1 MISASKTLK
10 KNLSIAVATVFLAVA
25 AFACWAIEPSKA
37 YANTTDSHLTVA
49 SEVHVLVDSEGNVTI
64 PNATVTNDGTC
75 AAYIMGCSSPDGLGW
90 TCDAVGK
97 RIEVGQSITATW
109 RSAGP
114 VSDEIAAQLGEEP
127 YYAGNLTY
135 TYTDGDLKGTVSLDN
150 TDPTVGDTITAT
162 VTGAN
167 VPDDKL
173 TYQWVK
179 VKDGSETSID
189 GATGSTYTATDD
201 DAGYELVCKVS
212 STDDICQGTIS
223 GATGAV
229 KKILAFAVYSA
240 DDGSLSFYKR
250 AEVPK
255 QGTMYLGKRATAV
268 YTGLENMTS
277 IPGWMLNY
285 SKDIKTAIVYDEGIS
300 PIGTGFWFA
309 ELRNMKTA
317 DVSKLDMSKC
327 KTIGCMFTN
336 CTSLT
341 TLDLSAWDMRSLT
354 DMNQAFQNCTSLT
367 KLNVSGW
374 DVSKVTNMTLAFAED
389 RALSS
394 LDLSTWDNSAVT
406 SMKDVFSMMDSL
418 NEVSLGSKF
427 KFVGTSPFL
436 PDQTGH
442 VAGADGKWYDTDGNG
457 YAPADVPSN
466 KAMTYYAS
474 KDLVPGITISG
485 NAEVG
490 ETLTATVNNL
500 SEEEITGYQWYTVDD
515 SSNETAIANA
525 TAHTYTLTAN
535 EVGKKILC
543 KAFYKNGSATKNVK
557 TTPTDNVT
565 PQKTAF
571 AVYSADDNSLNFYK
585 RTSVPSAGDTFDGK
599 TATAVYTGIEKKQAA
614 QDPQWKDKASKIK
627 TATVVDNGIKP
638 VSTSYWFG
646 SWTSSGYTNLV
657 AIDIAKLDTSN
668 VTSMNSMFYGCS
680 SLTSVGGLSSN
691 WDTSNVADMSY
702 MFERCSH
709 LTSVGGLSNWDTS
722 NVTRMNSMFS
732 DCSQLTS
739 VGNLSGWDVSKCKS
753 FGSMFYHCSSLTSVG
768 NLSNWDTSNVTD
780 MNSMFFDC
788 SQLTSVDDLSN
799 WDTSNVTKMSNM
811 FYGCSSLTSVG
822 GLSNWDTSNVTYMG
836 GMFERCSSLTSVGN
850 LSNWDTS
857 NVTYMGY
864 MFERCSR
871 LTSVGGLSN
880 WDTSNV
886 TDMSYMF
893 SNCSRLTSVGGLSNW
908 DTSNVTDMGYMFYSC
923 YYLTSVGN
931 LSNWDTSNVT
941 DMNSMFF
948 DCSQLTSVG
957 NLSGWDVSKCKS
969 FGSMFYKCSQLNVD
983 CSNWDVGSQ
992 KYDSSFN
999 SGAPGVILPLAW
1011 QASSD
1016 EGAEDSSIAPLCEER
1031 GNRDALSV
1039 SDENGSDEDASKT
1052 DGEASADSE
1061 TEGNATAS
1069 ATDEAGAKE
1078 EEAPGDIV
1086 QEEPTAA

>member
-1 MISASKTLK
+1 MMSASKTLK
-10 KNLSIAVATVFLAVA
+10 KNLSIAVAAVFLAVA

-75 AAYIMGCSSPDGLGW
+75 AAYIMGCSSPDGLSW

-135 TYTDGDLKGTVSLDN
+135 TYTDGDLNGTVSLDN

-173 TYQWVK
+173 TYQWYR
-179 VKDGSETSID
+179 VKDGVEAAID
-189 GATGSTYTATDD
+189 GATGSTYTATND

-229 KKILAFAVYSA
+229 KKIQAFAVYSA
-240 DDGSLSFYKR
+240 DDGSLNFYKR

-277 IPGWMLNY
+277 VPGWMLNY

-300 PIGTGFWFA
+300 PIGTGFWFSQ
-309 ELRNMKTA
+309 LQNMKTA

-327 KTIGCMFTN
+327 KNIGCMFTN

-341 TLDLSAWDMRSLT
+341 SLDLSAWDTRSLT

-525 TAHTYTLTAN
+525 TAHTYTVTAN

-571 AVYSADDNSLNFYK
+571 AVYSADDNSLDFYK
-585 RTSVPSAGDTFDGK
+585 RTEVPTAGSTFEGK
-599 TATAVYTGIEKKQAA
+599 TATAVYTGIE
-614 QDPQWKDKASKIK
+614 
-627 TATVVDNGIKP
+627 T
-638 VSTSYWFG
+638 
-646 SWTSSGYTNLV
+646 YTYTRNL
-657 AIDIAKLDTSN
+657 
-668 VTSMNSMFYGCS
+668 
-680 SLTSVGGLSSN
+680 
-691 WDTSNVADMSY
+691 
-702 MFERCSH
+702 R
-709 LTSVGGLSNWDTS
+709 
-722 NVTRMNSMFS
+722 
-732 DCSQLTS
+732 
-739 VGNLSGWDVSKCKS
+739 
-753 FGSMFYHCSSLTSVG
+753 
-768 NLSNWDTSNVTD
+768 
-780 MNSMFFDC
+780 
-788 SQLTSVDDLSN
+788 
-799 WDTSNVTKMSNM
+799 
-811 FYGCSSLTSVG
+811 
-822 GLSNWDTSNVTYMG
+822 
-836 GMFERCSSLTSVGN
+836 
-850 LSNWDTS
+850 
-857 NVTYMGY
+857 
-864 MFERCSR
+864 
-871 LTSVGGLSN
+871 
-880 WDTSNV
+880 
-886 TDMSYMF
+886 
-893 SNCSRLTSVGGLSNW
+893 
-908 DTSNVTDMGYMFYSC
+908 
-923 YYLTSVGN
+923 
-931 LSNWDTSNVT
+931 
-941 DMNSMFF
+941 
-948 DCSQLTSVG
+948 
-957 NLSGWDVSKCKS
+957 
-969 FGSMFYKCSQLNVD
+969 
-983 CSNWDVGSQ
+983 
-992 KYDSSFN
+992 
-999 SGAPGVILPLAW
+999 
-1011 QASSD
+1011 
-1016 EGAEDSSIAPLCEER
+1016 
-1031 GNRDALSV
+1031 
-1039 SDENGSDEDASKT
+1039 
-1052 DGEASADSE
+1052 
-1061 TEGNATAS
+1061 
-1069 ATDEAGAKE
+1069 
-1078 EEAPGDIV
+1078 
-1086 QEEPTAA
+1086 

>member
-1 MISASKTLK
+1 MMSASKTLK
-10 KNLSIAVATVFLAVA
+10 KNLSIAVAAVFLAVA
-25 AFACWAIEPSKA
+25 AFSCWAIEPSKA
-37 YANTTDSHLTVA
+37 YADTTDSHLTVA

-173 TYQWVK
+173 IYQWVK

-341 TLDLSAWDMRSLT
+341 TLDLSAWDTRSLT

-374 DVSKVTNMTLAFAED
+374 DVSKVTNMTLSFAED

-442 VAGADGKWYDTDGNG
+442 VTGADGKWYDTDGNG
-457 YAPADVPSN
+457 YAPADIPTG
-466 KAMTYYAS
+466 KAATYYAS

-525 TAHTYTLTAN
+525 TAHTYTVTAN

-571 AVYSADDNSLNFYK
+571 AVYSADDNSLDFYK
-585 RTSVPSAGDTFDGK
+585 RTEVPTAGSTFEGK
-599 TATAVYTGIEKKQAA
+599 TATAVYTGIETYTYTRNL
-614 QDPQWKDKASKIK
+614 PWNGYASKIK
-627 TATVVDNGIKP
+627 TATVVDDGLQPK
-638 VSTSYWFG
+638 STASWF
-646 SWTSSGYTNLV
+646 TNCKS
-657 AIDIAKLDTSN
+657 ITQCDMSKLDTS
-668 VTSMNSMFYGCS
+668 TLADASGMFYNCSSLTTIGDLSSWDVSNLADASDMFSRCSSLTTIGDISGWDVSKMTKTSGMFSGCS
-680 SLTSVGGLSSN
+680 SLTTLNLSS
-691 WDTSNVADMSY
+691 WDVSN
-702 MFERCSH
+702 
-709 LTSVGGLSNWDTS
+709 LTNAI
-722 NVTRMNSMFS
+722 SMFS
-732 DCSQLTS
+732 NCSSLTTL
-739 VGNLSGWDVSKCKS
+739 NLSGWDVSNLADAS
-753 FGSMFYHCSSLTSVG
+753 HMFDGCSKLTTIG
-768 NLSNWDTSNVTD
+768 
-780 MNSMFFDC
+780 
-788 SQLTSVDDLSN
+788 DLSSWN
-799 WDTSNVTKMSNM
+799 ISKMTNASCM
-811 FYGCSSLTSVG
+811 FS
-822 GLSNWDTSNVTYMG
+822 
-836 GMFERCSSLTSVGN
+836 RCSSLTT
-850 LSNWDTS
+850 L
-857 NVTYMGY
+857 
-864 MFERCSR
+864 
-871 LTSVGGLSN
+871 
-880 WDTSNV
+880 
-886 TDMSYMF
+886 
-893 SNCSRLTSVGGLSNW
+893 
-908 DTSNVTDMGYMFYSC
+908 
-923 YYLTSVGN
+923 
-931 LSNWDTSNVT
+931 
-941 DMNSMFF
+941 
-948 DCSQLTSVG
+948 
-957 NLSGWDVSKCKS
+957 NLSGWDVSNLADAQW
-969 FGSMFYKCSQLNVD
+969 MFYSCSSLTTIGD
-983 CSNWDVGSQ
+983 LSGWDVSNLASAQ
-992 KYDSSFN
+992 WMFSRCSRLSVNCSSWDVSKVTNHSNFN
-999 SGAPGVILPLAW
+999 TNAPGVILPSAW
-1011 QASSD
+1011 QTSSD
-1016 EGAEDSSIAPLCEER
+1016 EGDKDSTIAPLCEEQ
-1031 GNRDALSV
+1031 GNGDALSV
-1039 SDENGSDEDASKT
+1039 SDENGNDEAASKT
-1052 DGEASADSE
+1052 DDKASADSE
-1061 TEGNATAS
+1061 TEGSNTAS
-1069 ATDEAGAKE
+1069 ATDKAGTKE
-1078 EEAPGDIV
+1078 EEASGDIV
-1086 QEEPTAA
+1086 QEKPAAA

>member
-1 MISASKTLK
+1 MMSASKTLK
-10 KNLSIAVATVFLAVA
+10 KNLSIAVAAVFLAVA

-37 YANTTDSHLTVA
+37 YADTTGSHLTVA
-49 SEVHVLVDSEGNVTI
+49 SEVHVLVNSEGNVTI

-173 TYQWVK
+173 TYQWVQ

-212 STDDICQGTIS
+212 STDDICQGTIC

-229 KKILAFAVYSA
+229 KKIQAFAVYSA

-268 YTGLENMTS
+268 YTGIENMTS
-277 IPGWMLNY
+277 APGWMLNY

-300 PIGTGFWFA
+300 PIGTGFWFSQ
-309 ELRNMKTA
+309 LQNMKTA

-341 TLDLSAWDMRSLT
+341 TLNLSAWDTRSLT

-457 YAPADVPSN
+457 YAPADIPSN
-466 KAMTYYAS
+466 KAMTY
-474 KDLVPGITISG
+474 
-485 NAEVG
+485 
-490 ETLTATVNNL
+490 TAV
-500 SEEEITGYQWYTVDD
+500 
-515 SSNETAIANA
+515 A
-525 TAHTYTLTAN
+525 
-535 EVGKKILC
+535 
-543 KAFYKNGSATKNVK
+543 
-557 TTPTDNVT
+557 P
-565 PQKTAF
+565 KTAF

-585 RTSVPSAGDTFDGK
+585 RAGMPSAGEQFEGK
-599 TATAVYTGIEKKQAA
+599 TATAVYTGIETDTYTGNWQSNVPQNPASYSDTSPWAA
-614 QDPQWKDKASKIK
+614 YKSTIKTITAVDKIQPKSLDFWFSNPKSWATASAVTSADLSNIDTSKI
-627 TATVVDNGIKP
+627 
-638 VSTSYWFG
+638 TSMSNLFTG
-646 SWTSSGYTNLV
+646 CSNLTSLNISNWNV
-657 AIDIAKLDTSN
+657 SN
-668 VTSMNSMFYGCS
+668 VTNMTNMFSVYSGMFRTQPACS
-680 SLTSVGGLSSN
+680 SLTTL
-691 WDTSNVADMSY
+691 
-702 MFERCSH
+702 
-709 LTSVGGLSNWDTS
+709 
-722 NVTRMNSMFS
+722 
-732 DCSQLTS
+732 
-739 VGNLSGWDVSKCKS
+739 
-753 FGSMFYHCSSLTSVG
+753 
-768 NLSNWDTSNVTD
+768 
-780 MNSMFFDC
+780 
-788 SQLTSVDDLSN
+788 DLSN
-799 WDTSNVTKMSNM
+799 WDTSSLADASHM
-811 FYGCSSLTSVG
+811 FANCSSLTSLG
-822 GLSNWDTSNVTYMG
+822 DLSGWNT
-836 GMFERCSSLTSVGN
+836 SSLTNAS
-850 LSNWDTS
+850 S
-857 NVTYMGY
+857 
-864 MFERCSR
+864 MFSYCSR
-871 LTSVGGLSN
+871 LSVN
-880 WDTSNV
+880 
-886 TDMSYMF
+886 
-893 SNCSRLTSVGGLSNW
+893 
-908 DTSNVTDMGYMFYSC
+908 
-923 YYLTSVGN
+923 
-931 LSNWDTSNVT
+931 
-941 DMNSMFF
+941 
-948 DCSQLTSVG
+948 
-957 NLSGWDVSKCKS
+957 
-969 FGSMFYKCSQLNVD
+969 
-983 CSNWDVGSQ
+983 CSNWDVS
-992 KYDSSFN
+992 KVTNHSNFN
-999 SGAPGVILPLAW
+999 TNAPGVILPSAW
-1011 QASSD
+1011 QTSSD
-1016 EGAEDSSIAPLCEER
+1016 EGVEDSTIAPLCEEQ
-1031 GNRDALSV
+1031 GNRDALRV
-1039 SDENGSDEDASKT
+1039 SDENGNDKAVSKT
-1052 DGEASADSE
+1052 DGETSADSE
-1061 TEGNATAS
+1061 TEGSNTAS

-1078 EEAPGDIV
+1078 ETSDDIV
-1086 QEEPTAA
+1086 QEETAAA

>member
-1 MISASKTLK
+1 MMSASKTLK
-10 KNLSIAVATVFLAVA
+10 KNLSIAVTAVFLAVA

-37 YANTTDSHLTVA
+37 YADTTDSHLTVA

-173 TYQWVK
+173 TYRWVK

-212 STDDICQGTIS
+212 STDDICQGTIC

-229 KKILAFAVYSA
+229 KKIQAFAVYSA

-277 IPGWMLNY
+277 APGWMLNY
-285 SKDIKTAIVYDEGIS
+285 SKDIKTAIVYDDGIS
-300 PIGTGFWFA
+300 PTDTVFWFA
-309 ELRNMKTA
+309 QLRNMKTA

-327 KTIGCMFTN
+327 KTISCMFTN

-341 TLDLSAWDMRSLT
+341 SLDLSTWNTRSLT

-457 YAPADVPSN
+457 YAPADIPSN

-474 KDLVPGITISG
+474 KDLVPRITISG

-525 TAHTYTLTAN
+525 TAHTYTVTAN

-585 RTSVPSAGDTFDGK
+585 RTSVPSAGEQFEGK
-599 TATAVYTGIEKKQAA
+599 TATAVYTGIETGTYN
-614 QDPQWKDKASKIK
+614 WKSQPWKSYVSNIK
-627 TATVVDNGIKP
+627 TATVVDEGIAP
-638 VSTSYWFG
+638 VSTTYWFYFCNNLTTCDL
-646 SWTSSGYTNLV
+646 SKLNTSSNTTML
-657 AIDIAKLDTSN
+657 
-668 VTSMNSMFYGCS
+668 
-680 SLTSVGGLSSN
+680 
-691 WDTSNVADMSY
+691 
-702 MFERCSH
+702 
-709 LTSVGGLSNWDTS
+709 
-722 NVTRMNSMFS
+722 SMFS
-732 DCSQLTS
+732 YCTKLTT
-739 VGNLSGWDVSKCKS
+739 L
-753 FGSMFYHCSSLTSVG
+753 
-768 NLSNWDTSNVTD
+768 
-780 MNSMFFDC
+780 
-788 SQLTSVDDLSN
+788 DLSN
-799 WDTSNVTKMSNM
+799 WDTSNVTN
-811 FYGCSSLTSVG
+811 
-822 GLSNWDTSNVTYMG
+822 
-836 GMFERCSSLTSVGN
+836 
-850 LSNWDTS
+850 
-857 NVTYMGY
+857 
-864 MFERCSR
+864 
-871 LTSVGGLSN
+871 
-880 WDTSNV
+880 
-886 TDMSYMF
+886 
-893 SNCSRLTSVGGLSNW
+893 
-908 DTSNVTDMGYMFYSC
+908 
-923 YYLTSVGN
+923 
-931 LSNWDTSNVT
+931 
-941 DMNSMFF
+941 MNSMF
-948 DCSQLTSVG
+948 SG
-957 NLSGWDVSKCKS
+957 AKLSA
-969 FGSMFYKCSQLNVD
+969 D
-983 CSNWDVGSQ
+983 CSNWDVS
-992 KYDSSFN
+992 KVTSHSNFN
-999 SGAPGVILPLAW
+999 KNATGVTVPLAW

-1016 EGAEDSSIAPLCEER
+1016 EGVEDSAIAPLCEEQ
-1031 GNRDALSV
+1031 GNGDALNV
-1039 SDENGSDEDASKT
+1039 SDENGNDEATSKM
-1052 DGEASADSE
+1052 DGKASADSE
-1061 TEGNATAS
+1061 TEGSNTAS
-1069 ATDEAGAKE
+1069 ADDAGAKE
-1078 EEAPGDIV
+1078 ETSDDIV
-1086 QEEPTAA
+1086 QEEPAAA

>member
-75 AAYIMGCSSPDGLGW
+75 AAYIMGCSSPDGLSW

-167 VPDDKL
+167 VPEDKL

-212 STDDICQGTIS
+212 STDDICLGTIC

-229 KKILAFAVYSA
+229 KKIQAFAVYSA

-300 PIGTGFWFA
+300 PIDTGFWFA

-341 TLDLSAWDMRSLT
+341 TLDLSAWDTRSLT

-374 DVSKVTNMTLAFAED
+374 DVSKVTNMTLSFAED
-389 RALSS
+389 RTLSS

-418 NEVSLGSKF
+418 SEVSLGSKF

-457 YAPADVPSN
+457 YAPADIPSN

-474 KDLVPGITISG
+474 KDLLP
-485 NAEVG
+485 
-490 ETLTATVNNL
+490 
-500 SEEEITGYQWYTVDD
+500 
-515 SSNETAIANA
+515 
-525 TAHTYTLTAN
+525 
-535 EVGKKILC
+535 K
-543 KAFYKNGSATKNVK
+543 
-557 TTPTDNVT
+557 
-565 PQKTAF
+565 AF
-571 AVYSADDNSLNFYK
+571 AVYSYDDQSLSFYK
-585 RTSVPSAGDTFDGK
+585 RSAVPAAGEQFNGK
-599 TATAVYTGIEKKQAA
+599 TATAVYTGIEDTNGSK
-614 QDPQWKDKASKIK
+614 PRWSVYIGRIKA
-627 TATVVDNGIKP
+627 ATVVDNGIRPK
-638 VSTSYWFG
+638 STAYWFDG
-646 SWTSSGYTNLV
+646 CNLMTQCDMSKLETSDLTDASHMFYRCDSLTTLGDLSGWNVSKVIDMRNMFCSCSKLTTLGDLSGWNVSKVTN
-657 AIDIAKLDTSN
+657 TG
-668 VTSMNSMFYGCS
+668 SMFNDCK
-680 SLTSVGGLSSN
+680 SLTSVG
-691 WDTSNVADMSY
+691 D
-702 MFERCSH
+702 
-709 LTSVGGLSNWDTS
+709 
-722 NVTRMNSMFS
+722 
-732 DCSQLTS
+732 
-739 VGNLSGWDVSKCKS
+739 LSGWDVSK
-753 FGSMFYHCSSLTSVG
+753 
-768 NLSNWDTSNVTD
+768 
-780 MNSMFFDC
+780 
-788 SQLTSVDDLSN
+788 
-799 WDTSNVTKMSNM
+799 
-811 FYGCSSLTSVG
+811 
-822 GLSNWDTSNVTYMG
+822 
-836 GMFERCSSLTSVGN
+836 
-850 LSNWDTS
+850 
-857 NVTYMGY
+857 
-864 MFERCSR
+864 
-871 LTSVGGLSN
+871 
-880 WDTSNV
+880 
-886 TDMSYMF
+886 
-893 SNCSRLTSVGGLSNW
+893 
-908 DTSNVTDMGYMFYSC
+908 VTDMG
-923 YYLTSVGN
+923 
-931 LSNWDTSNVT
+931 
-941 DMNSMFF
+941 SMF
-948 DCSQLTSVG
+948 DNCYKLTTIG
-957 NLSGWDVSKCKS
+957 DLSGWDVSKVTYASYMFQDCYKLTTLGDLS
-969 FGSMFYKCSQLNVD
+969 GWNTSSLTNASSMFSYCSRLSVN
-983 CSNWDVGSQ
+983 CSNWDVS
-992 KYDSSFN
+992 KVTNHSNFN
-999 SGAPGVILPLAW
+999 TNAPGVILPSAW
-1011 QASSD
+1011 QTSSD
-1016 EGAEDSSIAPLCEER
+1016 EGVEDSTIAPLCEEQ
-1031 GNRDALSV
+1031 GNGDALSV
-1039 SDENGSDEDASKT
+1039 PSENGNDEATSKT
-1052 DGEASADSE
+1052 DGKASADSE
-1061 TEGNATAS
+1061 AEGSNTAS

-1078 EEAPGDIV
+1078 EEAPGGIV
-1086 QEEPTAA
+1086 REEPAAA

>member
-1 MISASKTLK
+1 MMSASKALK
-10 KNLSIAVATVFLAVA
+10 KNLSIAVAAVFLAVA
-25 AFACWAIEPSKA
+25 AFACWAIEPSKV

-75 AAYIMGCSSPDGLGW
+75 AAYIMGCSSPDGLSW

-173 TYQWVK
+173 TYQWVQ
-179 VKDGSETSID
+179 VKDGSETSIN

-212 STDDICQGTIS
+212 STDDICQGTIC

-341 TLDLSAWDMRSLT
+341 SLDLSTWDTRSLT

-457 YAPADVPSN
+457 YAPADIPSN

-525 TAHTYTLTAN
+525 TAHTYTVTAN

-571 AVYSADDNSLNFYK
+571 AVYSADDNSLDFYK
-585 RTSVPSAGDTFDGK
+585 RASVPSAGDTFNGK
-599 TATAVYTGIEKKQAA
+599 TATAVYTGIEN
-614 QDPQWKDKASKIK
+614 KAYSPWWSSRTSKIK
-627 TATVVDNGIKP
+627 TATVVDDGLQP
-638 VSTSYWFG
+638 FDLG
-646 SWTSSGYTNLV
+646 SWFYGCKNMTACDL
-657 AIDIAKLDTSN
+657 DKLDTSN
-668 VTSMNSMFYGCS
+668 VTDMGFLFKDCSSLTTLDLSGWNTSNVTNMKYMFYNCSNLTSLGNLSSWNTSKVSDMDYMFGRCS
-680 SLTSVGGLSSN
+680 SLTSL
-691 WDTSNVADMSY
+691 
-702 MFERCSH
+702 
-709 LTSVGGLSNWDTS
+709 
-722 NVTRMNSMFS
+722 
-732 DCSQLTS
+732 
-739 VGNLSGWDVSKCKS
+739 
-753 FGSMFYHCSSLTSVG
+753 
-768 NLSNWDTSNVTD
+768 
-780 MNSMFFDC
+780 
-788 SQLTSVDDLSN
+788 DLSN
-799 WDTSNVTKMSNM
+799 WDTSNVTNM
-811 FYGCSSLTSVG
+811 NSMFGGCKSLTSLDLSNWNTSNVTDMTKMFYNCSVLVSVNG
-822 GLSNWDTSNVTYMG
+822 PSNWDTSNVTNMG
-836 GMFERCSSLTSVGN
+836 FMFNGCSSLTSLD
-850 LSNWDTS
+850 LSSWN
-857 NVTYMGY
+857 
-864 MFERCSR
+864 
-871 LTSVGGLSN
+871 
-880 WDTSNV
+880 TSNV
-886 TDMSYMF
+886 TDMDSMF
-893 SNCSRLTSVGGLSNW
+893 YNCSSLTSLGDLSSWN
-908 DTSNVTDMGYMFYSC
+908 TSNVTDMTKMFYNCSK
-923 YYLTSVGN
+923 
-931 LSNWDTSNVT
+931 LS
-941 DMNSMFF
+941 
-948 DCSQLTSVG
+948 
-957 NLSGWDVSKCKS
+957 
-969 FGSMFYKCSQLNVD
+969 VD
-983 CSNWDVGSQ
+983 CSNWDVSKVTYHGM
-992 KYDSSFN
+992 FN
-999 SGAPGVILPLAW
+999 GTAPGVTVPLAW
-1011 QASSD
+1011 QAASD
-1016 EGAEDSSIAPLCEER
+1016 EGIEDSAIAPLCEEQ
-1031 GNRDALSV
+1031 GNGDVPGVASENDN
-1039 SDENGSDEDASKT
+1039 DEAVSKT

-1061 TEGNATAS
+1061 TEGNATTS
-1069 ATDEAGAKE
+1069 ADDVGAKE
-1078 EEAPGDIV
+1078 ETSDDIV
-1086 QEEPTAA
+1086 QEEPAAA

>member
-75 AAYIMGCSSPDGLGW
+75 AAYIMGCSSPDGLSW

-135 TYTDGDLKGTVSLDN
+135 TYTDGDLKGTVMLDN

-255 QGTMYLGKRATAV
+255 QGTIYLGKRATAV

-341 TLDLSAWDMRSLT
+341 TLDLSAWDTRSLT

-374 DVSKVTNMTLAFAED
+374 DVSKVTNMTLSFAVD
-389 RALSS
+389 RTLSS

-442 VAGADGKWYDTDGNG
+442 VAGADGKWYDTDSNG

-474 KDLVPGITISG
+474 KDLLP
-485 NAEVG
+485 
-490 ETLTATVNNL
+490 
-500 SEEEITGYQWYTVDD
+500 
-515 SSNETAIANA
+515 
-525 TAHTYTLTAN
+525 
-535 EVGKKILC
+535 K
-543 KAFYKNGSATKNVK
+543 
-557 TTPTDNVT
+557 
-565 PQKTAF
+565 AF
-571 AVYSADDNSLNFYK
+571 AVYSYDDQSLSFYK
-585 RTSVPSAGDTFDGK
+585 RSAVPAAGEQFNSK
-599 TATAVYTGIEKKQAA
+599 TATAVYTGIEDTNGSK
-614 QDPQWKDKASKIK
+614 PRWSVYIGRIKA
-627 TATVVDNGIKP
+627 ATVVDNGIRPK
-638 VSTSYWFG
+638 STAYWFDG
-646 SWTSSGYTNLV
+646 CNLMTQCDMSKLETSDLADASH
-657 AIDIAKLDTSN
+657 
-668 VTSMNSMFYGCS
+668 MFYRCD
-680 SLTSVGGLSSN
+680 SLTTIGDLSGWDVSN
-691 WDTSNVADMSY
+691 LTNASY
-702 MFERCSH
+702 MFRDCRS
-709 LTSVGGLSNWDTS
+709 LTTIGD
-722 NVTRMNSMFS
+722 
-732 DCSQLTS
+732 
-739 VGNLSGWDVSKCKS
+739 LSGWDVSKVTNM
-753 FGSMFYHCSSLTSVG
+753 GSMFDNCYKLTTLG
-768 NLSNWDTSNVTD
+768 D
-780 MNSMFFDC
+780 
-788 SQLTSVDDLSN
+788 
-799 WDTSNVTKMSNM
+799 
-811 FYGCSSLTSVG
+811 
-822 GLSNWDTSNVTYMG
+822 
-836 GMFERCSSLTSVGN
+836 
-850 LSNWDTS
+850 
-857 NVTYMGY
+857 
-864 MFERCSR
+864 
-871 LTSVGGLSN
+871 
-880 WDTSNV
+880 
-886 TDMSYMF
+886 
-893 SNCSRLTSVGGLSNW
+893 
-908 DTSNVTDMGYMFYSC
+908 
-923 YYLTSVGN
+923 
-931 LSNWDTSNVT
+931 
-941 DMNSMFF
+941 
-948 DCSQLTSVG
+948 
-957 NLSGWDVSKCKS
+957 LSGWDVSKVTYASYMFQDCYKLTTLGDLS
-969 FGSMFYKCSQLNVD
+969 GWDVSKVTYASSMFSYCSRLSVN
-983 CSNWDVGSQ
+983 CSNWDVS
-992 KYDSSFN
+992 KVTNHSNFN
-999 SGAPGVILPLAW
+999 TNAPGVILPSAW
-1011 QASSD
+1011 QTSSD
-1016 EGAEDSSIAPLCEER
+1016 EGVEDSTIAPLCEEQ
-1031 GNRDALSV
+1031 GNRDALRV
-1039 SDENGSDEDASKT
+1039 SDENGNDKAVSKT
-1052 DGEASADSE
+1052 DGETSADSE
-1061 TEGNATAS
+1061 TEGSNTAS

-1078 EEAPGDIV
+1078 ETSDDIV
-1086 QEEPTAA
+1086 QEETAAA

>member
-37 YANTTDSHLTVA
+37 YADTTDSHLTVA

-109 RSAGP
+109 RSTGP

-212 STDDICQGTIS
+212 STDDICQGTIC

-277 IPGWMLNY
+277 APGWMLNY

-300 PIGTGFWFA
+300 PIGTGHWFA

-317 DVSKLDMSKC
+317 EVSKLDMSKC
-327 KTIGCMFTN
+327 QAISCMFSD
-336 CTSLT
+336 CTSLE
-341 TLDLSAWDMRSLT
+341 TLDLSTWNTRSLT

-406 SMKDVFSMMDSL
+406 SMKNVFSMMDSL

-525 TAHTYTLTAN
+525 TAHTYTVTAN

-565 PQKTAF
+565 PQKTAY

-585 RTSVPSAGDTFDGK
+585 RTSMPSAGEQFNGK
-599 TATAVYTGIEKKQAA
+599 TATAVYTGIETYTYTRNL
-614 QDPQWKDKASKIK
+614 PWNGYASKIK
-627 TATVVDNGIKP
+627 TATVVDDGLQPK
-638 VSTSYWFG
+638 STASWFANCK
-646 SWTSSGYTNLV
+646 SITQCDMS
-657 AIDIAKLDTSN
+657 KLDTSN
-668 VTSMNSMFYGCS
+668 LTNASGMFDGCS
-680 SLTSVGGLSSN
+680 SLTTIGDLSGWNTSSLTN
-691 WDTSNVADMSY
+691 ASDMFAVCSKLTTLGDLSGWDTSNLTDASY
-702 MFERCSH
+702 MFSVCSN
-709 LTSVGGLSNWDTS
+709 LTTLGDLSGWNTSNLTDASYMFSVCSNLTTLGDLSGWDTS
-722 NVTRMNSMFS
+722 NLTNASYMFHW
-732 DCSQLTS
+732 CSSLTTL
-739 VGNLSGWDVSKCKS
+739 GDLSGWD
-753 FGSMFYHCSSLTSVG
+753 
-768 NLSNWDTSNVTD
+768 TSN
-780 MNSMFFDC
+780 
-788 SQLTSVDDLSN
+788 LT
-799 WDTSNVTKMSNM
+799 
-811 FYGCSSLTSVG
+811 
-822 GLSNWDTSNVTYMG
+822 
-836 GMFERCSSLTSVGN
+836 RAQ
-850 LSNWDTS
+850 
-857 NVTYMGY
+857 Y
-864 MFERCSR
+864 MFGFCSR
-871 LTSVGGLSN
+871 LSA
-880 WDTSNV
+880 
-886 TDMSYMF
+886 
-893 SNCSRLTSVGGLSNW
+893 
-908 DTSNVTDMGYMFYSC
+908 
-923 YYLTSVGN
+923 
-931 LSNWDTSNVT
+931 
-941 DMNSMFF
+941 
-948 DCSQLTSVG
+948 DCSS
-957 NLSGWDVSKCKS
+957 WDVSKVANHS
-969 FGSMFYKCSQLNVD
+969 Y
-983 CSNWDVGSQ
+983 
-992 KYDSSFN
+992 FN
-999 SGAPGVILPLAW
+999 TNAPGVILPLAW
-1011 QASSD
+1011 QTSSD
-1016 EGAEDSSIAPLCEER
+1016 EGGEDSAIAPLCEEQ
-1031 GNRDALSV
+1031 GNGDTLSV
-1039 SDENGSDEDASKT
+1039 PSENGNDEAASKT
-1052 DGEASADSE
+1052 DGKASADSE
-1061 TEGNATAS
+1061 AEGSTTTS

-1078 EEAPGDIV
+1078 ETSDDIV
-1086 QEEPTAA
+1086 QEETAAA

>member
-75 AAYIMGCSSPDGLGW
+75 AAYIMGCSSPDGLSW

-135 TYTDGDLKGTVSLDN
+135 TYTDGDLKGTVMLDN

-255 QGTMYLGKRATAV
+255 QGTIYLGKRATAV

-300 PIGTGFWFA
+300 PIDTGFWFA

-341 TLDLSAWDMRSLT
+341 TLDLSAWDTRSLT

-374 DVSKVTNMTLAFAED
+374 DVSKVTNMTLSFAED
-389 RALSS
+389 RTLSS

-457 YAPADVPSN
+457 YAPADIPSN

-474 KDLVPGITISG
+474 KDLLP
-485 NAEVG
+485 
-490 ETLTATVNNL
+490 
-500 SEEEITGYQWYTVDD
+500 
-515 SSNETAIANA
+515 
-525 TAHTYTLTAN
+525 
-535 EVGKKILC
+535 K
-543 KAFYKNGSATKNVK
+543 
-557 TTPTDNVT
+557 
-565 PQKTAF
+565 AF
-571 AVYSADDNSLNFYK
+571 AVYSYDDQSLSFYK
-585 RTSVPSAGDTFDGK
+585 RSAVPAAGEQFNSK
-599 TATAVYTGIEKKQAA
+599 TATAVYTGIEDTNGSK
-614 QDPQWKDKASKIK
+614 PRWSVYIGRIKA
-627 TATVVDNGIKP
+627 ATVVDNGIRPK
-638 VSTSYWFG
+638 STAYWFDG
-646 SWTSSGYTNLV
+646 CNLM
-657 AIDIAKLDTSN
+657 TQ
-668 VTSMNSMFYGCS
+668 C
-680 SLTSVGGLSSN
+680 
-691 WDTSNVADMSY
+691 DMSKL
-702 MFERCSH
+702 ETSD
-709 LTSVGGLSNWDTS
+709 LTDAS
-722 NVTRMNSMFS
+722 SMFS
-732 DCSQLTS
+732 
-739 VGNLSGWDVSKCKS
+739 
-753 FGSMFYHCSSLTSVG
+753 Y
-768 NLSNWDTSNVTD
+768 
-780 MNSMFFDC
+780 
-788 SQLTSVDDLSN
+788 
-799 WDTSNVTKMSNM
+799 
-811 FYGCSSLTSVG
+811 
-822 GLSNWDTSNVTYMG
+822 
-836 GMFERCSSLTSVGN
+836 
-850 LSNWDTS
+850 
-857 NVTYMGY
+857 
-864 MFERCSR
+864 CSR
-871 LTSVGGLSN
+871 LSVN
-880 WDTSNV
+880 
-886 TDMSYMF
+886 
-893 SNCSRLTSVGGLSNW
+893 
-908 DTSNVTDMGYMFYSC
+908 
-923 YYLTSVGN
+923 
-931 LSNWDTSNVT
+931 
-941 DMNSMFF
+941 
-948 DCSQLTSVG
+948 
-957 NLSGWDVSKCKS
+957 
-969 FGSMFYKCSQLNVD
+969 
-983 CSNWDVGSQ
+983 CSNWDVS
-992 KYDSSFN
+992 KVTNHSNFN
-999 SGAPGVILPLAW
+999 TNAPGVILPSAW
-1011 QASSD
+1011 QTSSD
-1016 EGAEDSSIAPLCEER
+1016 EGVEDSTIAPLCEEQ
-1031 GNRDALSV
+1031 GNRDALRV
-1039 SDENGSDEDASKT
+1039 SDENGNDKAVSKT
-1052 DGEASADSE
+1052 DGETSADSE
-1061 TEGNATAS
+1061 TEGSNTAS

-1078 EEAPGDIV
+1078 ETSDDIV
-1086 QEEPTAA
+1086 QEETAAA